1 MDDGLTTPLEET
13 RPPSDE
19 DLARLASKLNELGA
33 KYIVVG
39 GFAVIAAGFTRSTM
53 DIDLLVDCSPE
64 NDARVR
70 QALESLPDQAILELG
85 PGEIEKYVVARVCD
99 EFTVDL
105 MAKACG
111 MTYADAEAFIEFRNH
126 LGVIIPFASP
136 TLLWK
141 TKQTHREKDAVD
153 RSFLRKLLEDRGE
166 WPVV

>member
-105 MAKACG
+105 MPKACG
-111 MTYADAEAFIEFRNH
+111 ITYADAEAFIEFRNH